1 MRARRVQLQSAY
13 LLHQRPFRDT
23 SRILELLTREFGRV
37 TLFARGVQGP
47 SRAGWRAALQP
58 FNRVLVGW
66 SGSGDGGSLTG
77 AELDGPPLRLP
88 PEHLLLGF
96 YLNELLLKLL
106 AREDPHAELF
116 DAYGAALQALAGVAG
131 SEAEAVL
138 RRFERRLLEELGYGI
153 DFEHDAV
160 GARLDADAYYHFR
173 SGIGFVAAAPGGAGA
188 PVRGAELAGVAAE
201 DYADPAVRVVARR
214 VFREAIAACL
224 DGRELGTRA
233 VFAGMKDRE
242 QQQ

>member
-37 TLFARGVQGP
+37 TLFARGVHGP

-88 PEHLLLGF
+88 PGRLLLGF

-116 DAYGAALQALAGVAG
+116 DAYGAALQALAGAA
-131 SEAEAVL
+131 EPEAVL

-153 DFEHDAV
+153 DFEHDAA
-160 GARLDADAYYHFR
+160 GARLDVDAYYHFR

-233 VFAGMKDRE
+233 VLAGMKDRE

>member
-1 MRARRVQLQSAY
+1 MSARRVQLQSAY

-37 TLFARGVQGP
+37 TLFARGVQGA

-58 FNRVLVGW
+58 FNRLLVGW
-66 SGSGDGGSLTG
+66 SGSGDGGRLNG
-77 AELDGPPLRLP
+77 AELVGLPLRLP
-88 PEHLLLGF
+88 PERLLLGF

-116 DAYGAALQALAGVAG
+116 DAYGTALQALVDAV
-131 SEAEAVL
+131 EAEAVL

-153 DFEHDAV
+153 DFEHDAS
-160 GARLDADAYYHFR
+160 GARLDPAAYYHFR
-173 SGIGFVAAAPGGAGA
+173 TGIGFVAAPPEAAGA
-188 PVRGAELAGVAAE
+188 PVRGEELAGVAAE
-201 DYADPAVRVVARR
+201 DYADPAVRGVARR
-214 VFREAIAACL
+214 VFREAIAVCL